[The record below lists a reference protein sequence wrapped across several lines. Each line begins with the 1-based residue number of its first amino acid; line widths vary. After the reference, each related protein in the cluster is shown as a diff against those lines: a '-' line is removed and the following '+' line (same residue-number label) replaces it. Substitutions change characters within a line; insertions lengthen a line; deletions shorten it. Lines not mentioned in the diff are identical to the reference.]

1 MQLNILGRVIVGLN
15 THFYVDV
22 DLRRLQSY
30 PVQINTLNAL
40 FLSLSLFVSLRIVV
54 FLFRIGECNSRRRTV
69 PQQLN

>member
-1 MQLNILGRVIVGLN
+1 MDVEETFAITNANNMQLNILGRVIVGLN

-40 FLSLSLFVSLRIVV
+40 FLSLSLFSFHFV
-54 FLFRIGECNSRRRTV
+54 
-69 PQQLN
+69 